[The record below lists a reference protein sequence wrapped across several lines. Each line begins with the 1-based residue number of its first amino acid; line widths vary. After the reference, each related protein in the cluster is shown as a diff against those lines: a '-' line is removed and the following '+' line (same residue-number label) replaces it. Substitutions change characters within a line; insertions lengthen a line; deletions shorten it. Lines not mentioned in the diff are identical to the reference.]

1 MAAYPCILAPGSAA
15 TYPVVHVSLMTS
27 ILSQGAAVRQWGV
40 SVYVYVCNSVL
51 LSGRVLCSDI
61 NKAQE
66 LCASMWTSTI
76 NITTATGSSANGENY
91 VVFSSLVSL

>member
-40 SVYVYVCNSVL
+40 SVYVCNSVL